1 MRIYLCVR
9 ADGIA
14 HGVVIGLLEV
24 EEGGLEV
31 GDLCH
36 VAERAAVD
44 VVDAEHMRVLAERLE
59 DGRSRRRAGGKGEAV
74 VAARLEVGEQGL
86 EGIAVGVSR
95 AGVLVALVDADGLLG
110 VCRRQRDGRDDCAG
124 VVGGVRAD
132 VDGAGAEAVECDGH
146 GEQ

>member
-1 MRIYLCVR
+1 MRSHLCVR

-14 HGVVIGLLEV
+14 DGVVLGLLEV

-44 VVDAEHMRVLAERLE
+44 VVDAEDVGVLAERLE
-59 DGRSRRRAGGKGEAV
+59 HGRGGGGARGEGEAI
-74 VAARLEVGEQGL
+74 VAAGLEVGEEGL
-86 EGIAVGVSR
+86 EGIAVRVAR

-110 VCRRQRDGRDDCAG
+110 VRGGERDGRDDGAG